1 MNGRIIPNI
10 LGKGWR
16 FPGIGLL
23 PTFWSLLGL
32 ELFRH
37 LRVCHLACWCVQFS
51 SVQSLSRV
59 LLFATPWTAVL
70 QADVLQWAYTEAWGL
85 VVVDSSAILDHHLI
99 LMSLMSCTQARPFF
113 LRLCPAPFPPISLF
127 SHKTEVPFP
136 CCWSVRNC
144 LLLAPRGCLHPLSH
158 GPSVFK
164 CS

>member
-1 MNGRIIPNI
+1 MNGGIIPNI

-16 FPGIGLL
+16 FPGIGPL

-32 ELFRH
+32 ELFWH
-37 LRVCHLACWCVQFS
+37 LRVCLLACSVQFS
-51 SVQSLSRV
+51 SVAQSCPTLCDPVDCS
-59 LLFATPWTAVL
+59 TPGWCVTMSI
-70 QADVLQWAYTEAWGL
+70 YWGL
-85 VVVDSSAILDHHLI
+85 RSSGSWLICHLGPSFDSNE
-99 LMSLMSCTQARPFF
+99 LMSRTQARPFF

-144 LLLAPRGCLHPLSH
+144 LLLAPRGCLCPLSH